1 MEISKRAKKLLNT
14 GNIALG
20 ILALAGFFAV
30 TASIEAMQRNYTLR
44 REVTEETRLRHQL
57 ELEIAELEYQ
67 RIWRASEEFQELAL
81 KRRFNLVA
89 DGETIIELPR
99 PASWVVARAE
109 EYSGASTVEP
119 EPMPNW
125 RIWVRFLLGS

>member
-67 RIWRASEEFQELAL
+67 GYGERAKSF
-81 KRRFNLVA
+81 R
-89 DGETIIELPR
+89 
-99 PASWVVARAE
+99 
-109 EYSGASTVEP
+109 
-119 EPMPNW
+119 NW
-125 RIWVRFLLGS
+125 L